1 MPFIVSERDLW
12 GRKWRIQIR
21 DLIVDQLR
29 CVFRVKKTLSA
40 TPNTCEL
47 VIYNLSPSQR
57 TEIQGP
63 IKRKPTDKP
72 LEKVLTEARPANFVR
87 IEAGYEA
94 KMSSIYF
101 GEVLD
106 GQTVAEGVDV
116 KTRVSSGDGETD
128 MAQRR
133 INRFVGPGTTPS
145 QALNMLAAALGV
157 GRGNLSEVA
166 TVLDTSNVAKIFET
180 GTVFTGSA
188 WDELQG
194 IARSANLEIS
204 IQDGKLLCLNR
215 GKALAKTSFLLNA
228 GSGLVG
234 SPSVDKTGTV
244 SLKTVMLPDLTPGVP
259 VTLDSKTIKGAYKLT
274 ECEYVGDTH
283 GPDWHI
289 MSKAKPL

>member
-1 MPFIVSERDLW
+1 MSFIVSERDLW
-12 GRKWRIQIR
+12 GRRWRIQIR

-29 CVFRVKKTLSA
+29 CVFKVKKTISA
-40 TPNTCEL
+40 VPNTCEL

-87 IEAGYEA
+87 IEAGYES

-106 GQTVAEGVDV
+106 GHTVAEGVDV

-133 INRFVGPGTTPS
+133 INRPVGPGTTPS
-145 QALNMLAAALGV
+145 QAINMLAAALGV
-157 GRGNLSEVA
+157 GSGNLSEVA
-166 TVLDTSNVAKIFET
+166 PTLDTSNIAGIFAT

-215 GKALAKTSFLLNA
+215 GKALAKTAFLLNA
-228 GSGLVG
+228 GSGLIG
-234 SPSVDKTGTV
+234 SPSVDKAGVV
-244 SLKTVMLPDLTPGVP
+244 SLKTMMLPDLTPGVP
-259 VTLDSKTIKGAYKLT
+259 IKLDAKNLKGAYKLT

-283 GPDWHI
+283 GPDWYI
-289 MSKAKPL
+289 ASKAKPL